1 MATGAPFSML
11 TQQRRF
17 GARLLA
23 AVFADRRMRRLG
35 PLVRRAAVE
44 HLIGGEEQ
52 HGDAARQTLLGQRQ
66 GLHHVD
72 MRGALR
78 IVGAGGKARDGGAET
93 HGLRPR
99 RRRPVVE
106 RRGKIEKR
114 PVGRDTIAA
123 PRRRRD
129 RFALRLH
136 RAIGRRADF
145 GITADDEEHPS
156 ALRHGRKFR
165 LRSGRGAA
173 VAQATLSFT
182 FNDLDTRA
190 AIWAG
195 ANP

>member
-1 MATGAPFSML
+1 MP
-11 TQQRRF
+11 R
-17 GARLLA
+17 
-23 AVFADRRMRRLG
+23 
-35 PLVRRAAVE
+35 
-44 HLIGGEEQ
+44 
-52 HGDAARQTLLGQRQ
+52 ARQLLGQRQ

-72 MRGALR
+72 MRGAYR
-78 IVGAGGKARDGGAET
+78 IVGAGGKARDGGAEA

-114 PVGRDTIAA
+114 PVGRDMIAA

-129 RFALRLH
+129 RYALRLH

-156 ALRHGRKFR
+156 ALRHGLSFA
-165 LRSGRGAA
+165 SAPAA
-173 VAQATLSFT
+173 RAAADQATLSFI
-182 FNDLDTRA
+182 FKELATRA

-195 ANP
+195 ASP